1 MSAMAADGVVDDFLQ
16 VVHAPHA
23 LDWQVAP
30 APEPRE
36 CIWSNMYIGSGQRAI
51 RQTIVYIVTFLTIV
65 FYMIPI
71 AFIATITTLDN
82 LEKLVPFI
90 KSIVKIAPLNT
101 VLQVC
106 LLESFRWL
114 LCIEYVILKALGEPS
129 VLVAYIRKCCAI

>member
-1 MSAMAADGVVDDFLQ
+1 MKWVMFAIVTVGVLDDFLQ

-23 LDWQVAP
+23 LDWQVIP

-51 RQTIVYIVTFLTIV
+51 RQTIVYILTFLTVV

-71 AFIATITTLDN
+71 AFVATITTLDN
-82 LEKLVPFI
+82 LEKIVPFI
-90 KSIVKIAPLNT
+90 KSITKIAPLNT

-106 LLESFRWL
+106 LPESS
-114 LCIEYVILKALGEPS
+114 C
-129 VLVAYIRKCCAI
+129 